1 MSLRKSLETTENL
14 LLPLIQYEGGDQ
26 GHEWPTRLLLRL
38 LKHLSHLYHFVV
50 QSRLY
55 LYKAG
60 IIRRFPLGCQ
70 VISVGN
76 VTVGGTGKTPMV
88 EMLARELSNEGRKV
102 AILSRGYRKKE
113 KSFSQRFRDK
123 LKAGAAAT
131 PPRIVSDGKHLLLDS
146 EMSGDEP
153 YMLATNLPE
162 VVVLVDKDRVK
173 SGRYAVRHFGC
184 DTLILDD
191 GFQYQK
197 LCHRL
202 DLVLVDRTNPFG
214 NGNVLPRGILRE
226 PATNISRAKF
236 ICITKANGG
245 DNSELRRKISELNPK
260 AGIMECHHVPCS
272 LVSAFSREHHPLEHL
287 SGMKIMALSGIA
299 SPQSFENSLEKLGA
313 VILERMRFAD
323 HHRFSQQEIINIV
336 NKAQELGA
344 EAVVTTEKDAVRM
357 SRIDRCAV
365 PVYFVR
371 IEVKFL
377 NGIEEF
383 QRCINHITFSE
394 NPNGV

>member
-26 GHEWPTRLLLRL
+26 GHEWPTRLLLRF
-38 LKHLSHLYHFVV
+38 LKHLSHLYYFVV

-55 LYKAG
+55 LYQAG

-76 VTVGGTGKTPMV
+76 VTVGGTGKTPIV

-113 KSFSQRFRDK
+113 KSFSQRLRDK
-123 LKAGAAAT
+123 LKAGASAT

-153 YMLATNLPE
+153 YMLATNLPD
-162 VVVLVDKDRVK
+162 VVVLVDQDRVK
-173 SGRYAVRHFGC
+173 SGRYAVKHFGC

-202 DLVLVDRTNPFG
+202 DLVLVDCTNPFG

-226 PATNISRAKF
+226 PAANISRAKF

-245 DNSELRRKISELNPK
+245 DNSELRRKITELNPK
-260 AGIMECHHVPCS
+260 AGIMECNHEPCS
-272 LVSAFSREHHPLEHL
+272 LVSAFSREHNPLEHL
-287 SGMKIMALSGIA
+287 SGMKVVALSGIA
-299 SPQSFENSLEKLGA
+299 SPKSFEKSLEKLGA
-313 VILERMRFAD
+313 VILKRMRFAD
-323 HHRFSQQEIINIV
+323 HHRFSQQEIIDIV
-336 NKAQELGA
+336 NQAQELGA
-344 EAVVTTEKDAVRM
+344 DAVVTTEKDAVRM

-365 PVYFVR
+365 PVFFVR

-377 NGIEEF
+377 SGIEEF
-383 QRCINHITFSE
+383 NRCISHITFSE

>member
-1 MSLRKSLETTENL
+1 MSFRKPLESLENL
-14 LLPLIQYEGGDQ
+14 LLPLIQYEGGDV
-26 GHEWPTRLLLRL
+26 GHEWPKRLLLRM
-38 LKHLSHLYHFVV
+38 LKQFSHLYFFVV

-55 LYKAG
+55 LYQTG

-88 EMLARELSNEGRKV
+88 EMLARELSKEGRKV
-102 AILSRGYRKKE
+102 AILSRGYKKKE
-113 KSFSQRFRDK
+113 KNISRRFKDK
-123 LKAGAAAT
+123 LKAGASAT

-153 YMLATNLPE
+153 YMLATNLPD

-173 SGRYAVRHFGC
+173 SGRYAVKHFGC

-226 PATNISRAKF
+226 PAANIARAKF
-236 ICITKANGG
+236 ICITKVNGN
-245 DNSELRRKISELNPK
+245 DNSELRRRISEMNPK
-260 AGIMECHHVPCS
+260 AGIMECNHEPCS
-272 LVSAFSREHHPLEHL
+272 LVSAFSRKHHPLGDL
-287 SGMKIMALSGIA
+287 AGMKIVALSGIA
-299 SPQSFENSLEKLGA
+299 SPQSFEKSLEKLGA
-313 VILERMRFAD
+313 VILERKRFAD
-323 HHRFSQQEIINIV
+323 HHRFSQQEIIDIV
-336 NKAQELGA
+336 NEAQELGA
-344 EAVVTTEKDAVRM
+344 DAVVTTEKDAVRM
-357 SRIDRCAV
+357 TRIDRCAV

-377 NGIEEF
+377 NGVEEF
-383 QRCINHITFSE
+383 QRCISHITFAE
-394 NPNGV
+394 NSNVG